1 MLKRLR
7 AKFTIVNMAIVM
19 AITLAVFFCL
29 LFAVQKGLITDSIS
43 FLMRIIN
50 EPDIPNRTRN
60 TPKNIYLPYFTLI
73 IDINGYVSISNG
85 TYFIAENDERSDNS
99 SEDGDSSTIIE
110 NGIYF
115 ADRSISYDEI
125 LDITRNVISSG
136 DDIGTLDKYSLRYL
150 KREMHN
156 GSYKIS
162 FADTSMENNTMRSLF
177 EGCVF
182 VGAGVFILFF
192 CISYILAKWAVK
204 PVEES
209 WNKQRCFVSNASHE
223 LKTPLTVILSNAD
236 MIVSHHEKGL
246 AQNEKW
252 GENIKAEALRMRKLV
267 NDLLKLARLDSD
279 SSAVSFASVDL
290 SYLFTNAVLMFE
302 PIAYEN
308 GKRISCSIAEG
319 AFVKGDNDQLI
330 QLIEIL
336 LDNAVKYSKEGGRIS
351 AELSH
356 TGTKGILIAVK
367 SEGEQIS
374 SQNLH
379 RIFERFYQ
387 SDPSRT
393 DNQSYGL
400 GLSIAKGIAEHH
412 KGRIWAESRDGV
424 NSFYVKF

>member
-1 MLKRLR
+1 MLKKLR
-7 AKFTIVNMAIVM
+7 TKFIIVNMTIVM
-19 AITLAVFFCL
+19 AITSAVFFCL

-43 FLMRIIN
+43 FLMRVIN
-50 EPDIPNRTRN
+50 EPDIPDRIRN
-60 TPKNIYLPYFTLI
+60 THKNVYLPYFTLI

-85 TYFIAENDERSDNS
+85 TYFIAGNDRRTDNFS
-99 SEDGDSSTIIE
+99 GAADSSPIIE

-115 ADRSISYDEI
+115 ADRGISYDEI
-125 LDITRNVISSG
+125 LDITGNVISFH
-136 DDIGTLDKYSLRYL
+136 DDIGTLDRYSLRYL
-150 KREMHN
+150 KRELYN

-192 CISYILAKWAVK
+192 CISCILAKWAVK

-209 WNKQRCFVSNASHE
+209 WNKQKCFISNASHE
-223 LKTPLTVILSNAD
+223 LKTPLAVILSNAD
-236 MIVSHHEKGL
+236 MIVSHQEKGL
-246 AQNEKW
+246 VQNERW
-252 GENIKAEALRMRKLV
+252 GKNIKAEALRMRKLV
-267 NDLLKLARLDSD
+267 NDLLKLARLDSA
-279 SSAVSFASVDL
+279 SSDATFASVDL
-290 SYLFTNAVLMFE
+290 SYLLTNAVLMFE

-308 GKRISCSIAEG
+308 GKSISCSIADG
-319 AFVKGDNDQLI
+319 VFIKGDNDQLV

-367 SEGEQIS
+367 SEGEQIC
-374 SQNLH
+374 SQDIH

-387 SDPSRT
+387 SDQSRT
-393 DNQSYGL
+393 DSQSYGL
-400 GLSIAKGIAEHH
+400 GLSIAKGIVEHH
-412 KGRIWAESRDGV
+412 KGRIWAESEDGV